1 MKTKIYSKT
10 KLISLLMD
18 YVQKNGAIPTKRQ
31 LNEDALMPS
40 DMAYRKEFGSWGNAI
55 RECGFDVKKPYPS
68 DKCIQAVSR
77 AKKGK
82 TGNLSPAWKGGKYI
96 DKFGY
101 VHIWNSDKRRYERE
115 HRIIMAKH
123 LGRSLFNS
131 EDVHHI
137 NGCKSDNRVENLA
150 LISKSEHTK
159 LHEEMGHHN
168 HSSKKKNN
176 CVFHGCTNKTSS
188 KYSLCTKHY
197 RLQWQRLKAGLVDCI
212 FDVKE
217 ISRNHSSE
225 TKKKL
230 SEIAKKQPRING
242 RFSNIHDAS
251 NLLK

>member
-1 MKTKIYSKT
+1 
-10 KLISLLMD
+10 MD

-251 NLLK
+251 NLLKENNHE